1 MNRSITMSAAL
12 LAFAFLFCATL
23 VRSQDVEKKKLAV
36 APAVV
41 GDWSGDWGMYSPPPK
56 SGEVPAALKK
66 MMYPET
72 CKQMDCKVETLPDS
86 KYQATFQGECGRP
99 YKYTIKMVGRQAGGV
114 VKFQGSA
121 DLGEKDGGVYDW
133 IGRAND
139 KEFGGFFTSPGH
151 TGTFRLTRPASTTAQ
166 TK

>member
-23 VRSQDVEKKKLAV
+23 VRSQDVEKKKPAV
-36 APAVV
+36 APAVI

-72 CKQMDCKVETLPDS
+72 CKQMDCKVETLPQG
-86 KYQATFQGECGRP
+86 KYQPTFHAQYRRP
-99 YKYTIKMVGRQAGGV
+99 SKYTI
-114 VKFQGSA
+114 
-121 DLGEKDGGVYDW
+121 
-133 IGRAND
+133 
-139 KEFGGFFTSPGH
+139 
-151 TGTFRLTRPASTTAQ
+151 
-166 TK
+166 